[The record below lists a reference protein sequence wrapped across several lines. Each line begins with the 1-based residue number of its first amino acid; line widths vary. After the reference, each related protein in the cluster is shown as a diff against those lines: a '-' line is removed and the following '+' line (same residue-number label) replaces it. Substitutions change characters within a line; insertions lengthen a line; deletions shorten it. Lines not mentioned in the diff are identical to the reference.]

1 MSSLNLAL
9 QNVSLAQTEM
19 PDRFEK
25 LVKNKNTMADVRE
38 AITAVP
44 ELNDAL

>member
-1 MSSLNLAL
+1 M
-9 QNVSLAQTEM
+9 
-19 PDRFEK
+19 FEK

-44 ELNDAL
+44 ELKDALQDSMARPMISVGQRF